1 MGFHVVFSVLDGFGG
16 VELAFFGFGSVKV
29 KTWEGT
35 AKILEGLIEFFD
47 SHKEWKDVEVSDV
60 IEMVE
65 LNGKVKIGEGFF
77 DVAQLAVEKGPVRVQ
92 DRIAGVFGDAVI
104 DNKKALFVLHWVE
117 HLSGL
122 LKWRAVLEH
131 S

>member
-1 MGFHVVFSVLDGFGG
+1 MGFHVVFSVFDGLGG
-16 VELAFFGFGSVKV
+16 VELAFFGFGSDKV

-92 DRIAGVFGDAVI
+92 DRIAGVFGDAVV

-117 HLSGL
+117 HLSGF
-122 LKWRAVLEH
+122 LKWNTVLEH